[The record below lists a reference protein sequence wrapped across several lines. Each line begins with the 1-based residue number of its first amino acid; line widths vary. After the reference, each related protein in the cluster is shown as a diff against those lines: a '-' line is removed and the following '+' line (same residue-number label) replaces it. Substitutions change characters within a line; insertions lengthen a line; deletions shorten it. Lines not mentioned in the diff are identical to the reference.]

1 MKITDLLENRG
12 TLIPIVAVL
21 CFAYTTYRGG
31 AGILEKPLNKE
42 TQYILLNKI
51 KL

>member
-21 CFAYTTYRGG
+21 CFAYTTYRGCRH
-31 AGILEKPLNKE
+31 IKENFQQRYTSQKTLESKTK
-42 TQYILLNKI
+42 
-51 KL
+51 